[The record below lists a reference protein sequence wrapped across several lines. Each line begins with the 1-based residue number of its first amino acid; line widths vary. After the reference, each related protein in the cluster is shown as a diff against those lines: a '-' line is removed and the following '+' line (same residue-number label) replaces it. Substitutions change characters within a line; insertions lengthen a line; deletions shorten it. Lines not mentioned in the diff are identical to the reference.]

1 MRARLRADEPLL
13 DSLPSSWH
21 GASGRCTQVEARQ
34 SRLHGLAPQR
44 VIVLLHRSQIAL
56 SRDRGR
62 AGENE
67 LAVGSN
73 SVVFHQGT
81 LREVL
86 RGREEHLEE
95 LVAQLV
101 GRFPQVDRRR
111 RALPVDRADRLGQR
125 LDRVLIDAYVVD
137 NVDVVK
143 LLIQLT
149 DAEAD

>member
-1 MRARLRADEPLL
+1 M
-13 DSLPSSWH
+13 
-21 GASGRCTQVEARQ
+21 V
-34 SRLHGLAPQR
+34 
-44 VIVLLHRSQIAL
+44 VLLHRGQIAL

-62 AGENE
+62 AGEDE

-86 RGREEHLEE
+86 RRREEHLEE

-125 LDRVLIDAYVVD
+125 LDRVLVDANVVD
-137 NVDVVK
+137 YVDAVK
-143 LLIQLT
+143 LFVQLT
-149 DAEAD
+149 DYGGTYSKKIVGPPPRGGVRPLAFFRVAIVQGSS